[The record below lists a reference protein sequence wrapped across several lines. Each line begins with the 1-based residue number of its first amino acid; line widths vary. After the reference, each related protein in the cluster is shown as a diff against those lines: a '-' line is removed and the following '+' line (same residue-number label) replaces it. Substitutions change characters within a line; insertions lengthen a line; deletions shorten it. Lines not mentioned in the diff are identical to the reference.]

1 MPLKWFCVEQS
12 IEPAVSMLAYV
23 AGGLVKA
30 NNTALVELATPVAK
44 GLLETIESGA
54 SKESV
59 NALLKEVSS
68 TLLEKV
74 DKTEVK
80 VAIKAALSK
89 VSYNADSQDLP
100 DIDLPLVKS
109 LTTGFLEGLTA

>member
-1 MPLKWFCVEQS
+1 MSRWFCVKES
-12 IEPAVSMLAYV
+12 VEPAVSMLAFV

-30 NNTALVELATPVAK
+30 NNPALIEPATPVAK

-54 SKESV
+54 SREAV
-59 NALLKEVSS
+59 NALLKEVVS

-74 DKTEVK
+74 DKPEVQLA
-80 VAIKAALSK
+80 VKAALSK
-89 VSYNADSQDLP
+89 VSYNADSGDMP
-100 DIDLPLVKS
+100 DIDLPLIRS

>member
-1 MPLKWFCVEQS
+1 MSKWFCVKES
-12 IEPAVSMLAYV
+12 VDPAVSMLAYV

-30 NNTALVELATPVAK
+30 NNPALVALTVPVAK

-59 NALLKEVSS
+59 NSLLKEVTS

-74 DKTEVK
+74 ETPEVK
-80 VAIKAALSK
+80 LAIKAALSK
-89 VSYNADSQDLP
+89 VSYNADSIDMP

-109 LTTGFLEGLTA
+109 LATGFLEGLNA